1 MCQRICPAQIP
12 NNNLIITLLLIGL
25 FIGNRR
31 LLRLINPNQGI
42 PINLKILKARIT
54 LNDLVIASRIALSTF

>member
-1 MCQRICPAQIP
+1 MRQRIGPPQIP

-25 FIGNRR
+25 FIGHRR

-42 PINLKILKARIT
+42 PINLKILKARIA
-54 LNDLVIASRIALSTF
+54 LNDFVIASRIALSTF